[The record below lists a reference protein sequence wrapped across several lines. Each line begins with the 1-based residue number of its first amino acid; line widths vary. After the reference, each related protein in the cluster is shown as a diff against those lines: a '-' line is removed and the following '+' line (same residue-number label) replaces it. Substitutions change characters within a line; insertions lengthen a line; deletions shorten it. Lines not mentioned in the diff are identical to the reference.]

1 MVRQQLPLSHFSDRV
16 HLPLLRTAAIQTG
29 DTVDLFQGC
38 SRDAGGEIVAIVRMV
53 KPFENFAAISDP
65 CW

>member
-1 MVRQQLPLSHFSDRV
+1 MVRQLYRCLIFLIGCNHLSF
-16 HLPLLRTAAIQTG
+16 PQQIQTG
-29 DTVDLFQGC
+29 DTVNLFQGC
-38 SRDAGGEIVAIVRMV
+38 GRDAGGEIVAIVRMV